1 MLKRVLG
8 RRILSGLCLLL
19 VGATLTSTTTFAAD
33 EGADLA
39 WKYHCTT
46 CHGVTGKSNAQ
57 RYPNLAG
64 QNSIYLVS
72 RLKYFRDGVEPGNQ
86 MNAQA
91 APLSDETIE
100 VLAEYF
106 SRQSN

>member
-19 VGATLTSTTTFAAD
+19 GTALMTPATMAAD
-33 EGADLA
+33 EGAELA

-46 CHGVTGKSNAQ
+46 CHGDTGKSNTQ

-72 RLKYFRDGVEPGNQ
+72 RLKYFRDGVELGNQ

-100 VLAEYF
+100 RLADYF

>member
-19 VGATLTSTTTFAAD
+19 GTALMTPATMAAD
-33 EGADLA
+33 EGAELA

-46 CHGVTGKSNAQ
+46 CHGDTGKSKTQ

-64 QNSIYLVS
+64 QNSLYLVS

-91 APLSDETIE
+91 VPLSDETIE
-100 VLAEYF
+100 LLADYF

>member
-1 MLKRVLG
+1 MLKTVLG

-19 VGATLTSTTTFAAD
+19 GTALMTPTTMAAD
-33 EGADLA
+33 EGAELA

-91 APLSDETIE
+91 VPLSDETIE
-100 VLAEYF
+100 LLADYF

>member
-19 VGATLTSTTTFAAD
+19 GTALTSPTIFAAD
-33 EGADLA
+33 EGAELA

-64 QNSIYLVS
+64 QNNIYLVS

-100 VLAEYF
+100 LLADYF

>member
-8 RRILSGLCLLL
+8 RRILLGLCLLL
-19 VGATLTSTTTFAAD
+19 GTALMTPATMAVD
-33 EGADLA
+33 EGAELA

-91 APLSDETIE
+91 VPLSDETIE
-100 VLAEYF
+100 LLADYF

>member
-19 VGATLTSTTTFAAD
+19 GTALMTPATMAAD
-33 EGADLA
+33 KGAELA

-46 CHGVTGKSNAQ
+46 CHGDTGKSNAQ

-91 APLSDETIE
+91 VPLSDETIE
-100 VLAEYF
+100 LLADYF